1 LAQAPGFGGGGPSSR
16 AARSPCLRSE
26 LHGGALPTTVAGHAP
41 SSRGERRSSKE
52 KSQDPSPTSWR
63 GSVPPTTRQPPS
75 HSLLHRLPLLRDI
88 EPWWDQ
94 DSAGVPL
101 SSSTSHATVRIWR
114 YSGNL
119 QGCGGGRWPAPAQ
132 WWPAGD
138 GSHPMLL
145 FFFFL
150 FCLPCVSTLV
160 HDRDVGSRHLGMLD
174 VVWKGPPSVAFFAV
188 RRPWRMAKILNHAF

>member
-1 LAQAPGFGGGGPSSR
+1 MLAQAPGFGGGGPSSR

-26 LHGGALPTTVAGHAP
+26 LHGGALPTAAAGHAP
-41 SSRGERRSSKE
+41 YLRGERRSSKE
-52 KSQDPSPTSWR
+52 KSQDPSPIAWR
-63 GSVPPTTRQPPS
+63 GSVPPTARQPPS
-75 HSLLHRLPLLRDI
+75 HSLLHRFPLLRDI
-88 EPWWDQ
+88 EPGWDQ

-101 SSSTSHATVRIWR
+101 SSSTSHAVVRIWR

-145 FFFFL
+145 FFFFVL
-150 FCLPCVSTLV
+150 FAM
-160 HDRDVGSRHLGMLD
+160 R
-174 VVWKGPPSVAFFAV
+174 
-188 RRPWRMAKILNHAF
+188 LNTGA